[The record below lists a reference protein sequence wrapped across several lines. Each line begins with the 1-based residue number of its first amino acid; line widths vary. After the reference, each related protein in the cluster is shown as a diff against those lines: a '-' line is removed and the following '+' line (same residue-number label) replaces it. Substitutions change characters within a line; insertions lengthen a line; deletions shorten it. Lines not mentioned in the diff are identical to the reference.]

1 MELNLINLKVR
12 DWDKMVRFYQEVMGL
27 PPAYLEPEDK
37 YGQLDAGNIRLSLSS
52 GGELPVSGS
61 SRLTIQFQVNDLL
74 AEIIRLESL
83 GCEFF
88 DKQLDT
94 GEAYR
99 MAQFRDPEGNAI
111 AIYELMVPEP

>member
-12 DWDKMVRFYQEVMGL
+12 DWDGMIKFYQDIIGL
-27 PPAYLEPEDK
+27 EPAYLEPEDK
-37 YGQLDAGNIRLSLSS
+37 YGQLDAGNIRLTLSS
-52 GGELPVSGS
+52 SGELPAQSGS
-61 SRLTIQFQVNDLL
+61 RLSLQFQVADLPV
-74 AEIIRLESL
+74 EIARLESL

-111 AIYELMVPEP
+111 AIYELTNS